1 MLWFDRSAGFRDK
14 GMGCFAGV
22 LGLCRIMQVMTT
34 RIFPGGAQVGGGLSD
49 SGPVDPVESVLAV
62 ADPGRI
68 GGLESGG
75 GGGPHLKIKAAPPRR
90 IFRLIIIPGS
100 AARTLFGCRTVAG
113 ACLERVTGGG
123 FWRRCC
129 QGVGRSM
136 SRLRSMCRT
145 AFLYSGRRA
154 SDALIMG
161 VFWAVRRVS
170 SLTKWESGLGDGQ
183 AVLESGL
190 GDGLTDGQSLGLSLC
205 CFGCY
210 TGK

>member
-1 MLWFDRSAGFRDK
+1 
-14 GMGCFAGV
+14 
-22 LGLCRIMQVMTT
+22 
-34 RIFPGGAQVGGGLSD
+34 
-49 SGPVDPVESVLAV
+49 
-62 ADPGRI
+62 
-68 GGLESGG
+68 
-75 GGGPHLKIKAAPPRR
+75 
-90 IFRLIIIPGS
+90 
-100 AARTLFGCRTVAG
+100 
-113 ACLERVTGGG
+113 
-123 FWRRCC
+123 
-129 QGVGRSM
+129 M

-190 GDGLTDGQSLGLSLC
+190 GDGLADGQSLGLSLC

-210 TGK
+210 TGKQYIESGLMDGLGDGHIDLESGLGDGL